1 MKVSS
6 LTDECLELEVET
18 NLKESGNEKAFEN
31 NEESADTRHMGENIS
46 SCEEVNTDL
55 ALDDQQKDKVEFG
68 STELKEASRKMY
80 EEKQG
85 CKGPHPEVK
94 DGGEGLEEKHDNFV
108 PIDVISN
115 AVRTRRS
122 ILRRTSSTSTDESLG
137 DDNEVD
143 GIPESPSKK
152 NVRFNLNPNVRIFSN
167 KKDKKKRKLEA
178 RLEAEAR
185 KNSLESD
192 GSGSELTNG
201 SSPVNEGN
209 GWGGFGDHSCGE
221 GVDPAASEVVKD
233 KGESEEVSKNNV
245 LDNESAKPA
254 TLSASAGGSF
264 GLTNN
269 LIFELDD

>member
-18 NLKESGNEKAFEN
+18 NLKESGDKKAFGN

-46 SCEEVNTDL
+46 SCEEVNAEL
-55 ALDDQQKDKVEFG
+55 VDDQQKDKVEFG
-68 STELKEASRKMY
+68 STELKEASREMY

-85 CKGPHPEVK
+85 CKGSDPEIK

-137 DDNEVD
+137 DDNEVN

-152 NVRFNLNPNVRIFSN
+152 NVRFNLTPNVRVFSN

-185 KNSLESD
+185 KNSLESE
-192 GSGSELTNG
+192 GSGSELSNG

-221 GVDPAASEVVKD
+221 GVDSAAPEVAKVK
-233 KGESEEVSKNNV
+233 GGSEEVSKNNV
-245 LDNESAKPA
+245 HDSENAKPA
-254 TLSASAGGSF
+254 TLSASAGDSF

>member
-18 NLKESGNEKAFEN
+18 NLKESTDKNSFEN
-31 NEESADTRHMGENIS
+31 NEESADTCHMGENIS
-46 SCEEVNTDL
+46 SCEEVNTEL
-55 ALDDQQKDKVEFG
+55 TDDQQKDKVEFG

-85 CKGPHPEVK
+85 CKGSDLEIK

-137 DDNEVD
+137 DDNEVN

-152 NVRFNLNPNVRIFSN
+152 NVRFNLNPNVRVFSN

-185 KNSLESD
+185 KNSLESE
-192 GSGSELTNG
+192 GSGSELSNG

-209 GWGGFGDHSCGE
+209 GWGGFGDHSCGG
-221 GVDPAASEVVKD
+221 GVDPAAPEVVKD

-245 LDNESAKPA
+245 HDSENAKPA
-254 TLSASAGGSF
+254 TLSASAGDSF